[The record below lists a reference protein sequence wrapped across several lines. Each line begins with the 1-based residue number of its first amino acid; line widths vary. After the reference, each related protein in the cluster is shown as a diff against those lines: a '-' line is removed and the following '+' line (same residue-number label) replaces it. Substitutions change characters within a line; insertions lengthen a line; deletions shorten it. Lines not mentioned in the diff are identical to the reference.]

1 MSDADEI
8 QTLHALNDSQA
19 AEIARLTAELAA
31 LHSGDNLRAIL
42 DDDTTAMMREI
53 EHDKAQIVS
62 LTAEVKRL
70 RADATRYRWLR
81 DNVQPWRN
89 GNAAPHAIVNISLGI
104 RDGEERV
111 FSLIDKTSHVGIAS
125 LDQAIDAARSKP

>member
-62 LTAEVKRL
+62 LTAEIERV

-81 DNVQPWRN
+81 HSGHKMIGADR
-89 GNAAPHAIVNISLGI
+89 GLGPEWPYG
-104 RDGEERV
+104 DE
-111 FSLIDKTSHVGIAS
+111 
-125 LDQAIDAARSKP
+125 LDVAIDAARGTP